1 MFEICIVALCVILWR
16 HRVLNRK
23 LLPMEES
30 SSNLSSNTICTLPE
44 EGKFSFMSPQK
55 TYVDE
60 NDFRLHIP
68 EGAVPGCATV
78 PSISVE
84 VALFGSFQFPEG
96 LRPVSPL
103 FWVCFGDN
111 NFQFSK
117 PVAVTIPHFLDLEKD
132 EDIQSLGLTFL
143 KANHDKNSEGLY
155 EFRPTDGEMIFEPFY
170 GVLTSTHFCYLCIA
184 AKDIPMTLKRTQFC
198 ITAVLPRRSMQVG
211 TSVKSFFFVTF
222 LNLKTCLK
230 KVDMLI
236 TKLGLEDYEIKRES
250 FKFRT
255 KGKDPALEM
264 ILTQPQHGQIG
275 VKGKKKVWHCSFTCL
290 LLTSYFTDIDIPK

>member
-1 MFEICIVALCVILWR
+1 MTVSEPYLYCPSTMI
-16 HRVLNRK
+16 
-23 LLPMEES
+23 
-30 SSNLSSNTICTLPE
+30 TLE
-44 EGKFSFMSPQK
+44 DGNVSFMSPGK

-68 EGAVPGCATV
+68 EGAVPGRVTV

-84 VALFGSFQFPEG
+84 VTLFGSFQFPEG

-103 FWVCFGDN
+103 FWVCVHDN

-117 PVAVTIPHFLDLEKD
+117 PVEVTIPHFLDLEKD

-143 KANHDKNSEGLY
+143 KANHNKNSEGLY
-155 EFRPTDGEMIFEPFY
+155 EFQPTDGEMIFEPFY
-170 GVLTSTHFCYLCIA
+170 GVLTCTHFCYLCIA
-184 AKDIPMTLKRTQFC
+184 ANDMPMPLKRTQFC
-198 ITAVLPRRSMQVG
+198 ITAVLPRSSTQMG
-211 TSVKSFFFVTF
+211 KSVKSFFFVTF
-222 LNLKTCLK
+222 FNHKTCIK

-236 TKLGLEDYEIKRES
+236 KKLGLEDYEINKVP

-255 KGKDPALEM
+255 KHKDPALEM

-275 VKGKKKVWHCSFTCL
+275 VKGKKKV
-290 LLTSYFTDIDIPK
+290 